1 MNFFGMMELQSGWGP
16 LIIAGI
22 VAATLSSALAS
33 FVSAPKVFQVTEL
46 GLLRFHRSYKVWTN
60 HFQSQSARS
69 LAEHQTA
76 LPNKAATSGRL
87 P

>member
-33 FVSAPKVFQVTEL
+33 FVSAPKVFQVI
-46 GLLRFHRSYKVWTN
+46 LLVLLWFHRSYKVRTN
-60 HFQSQSARS
+60 QLQRPSARS
-69 LAEHQTA
+69 LAEHQSV
-76 LPNKAATSGRL
+76 LPNKTATSGRL